1 MDAIKRGILTCFF
14 WGFVSIA
21 LAEEGATLLSD
32 KQEDEIINL
41 VYSQLRGSIEQLEK
55 NIERCEMLERSN
67 VLDPTL
73 FQSLS
78 LTEQEK
84 RIALSYFG
92 FMAQSKC
99 EDTELLA
106 NIYLEFAQ
114 FKDMEKYYKGKNIIN
129 VIETDK
135 YLDLICCMIL
145 RRHAESKWKYLK
157 IAPEIRKK
165 LERMPELQEPFDV
178 IKSAKI
184 MKLL

>member
-84 RIALSYFG
+84 RIILGYFG
-92 FMAQSKC
+92 YLAQSKC
-99 EDTELLA
+99 EDTRLWA
-106 NIYLEFAQ
+106 NIPLELAQ
-114 FKDMEKYYKGKNIIN
+114 LKDMEKYYKGKNIIKT
-129 VIETDK
+129 EQ
-135 YLDLICCMIL
+135 YLDIICCMIS
-145 RRHAESKWKYLK
+145 RRYFESKWKYLK
-157 IAPEIRKK
+157 IAPEVRKK

-178 IKSAKI
+178 IQTTKI
-184 MKLL
+184 MGLL